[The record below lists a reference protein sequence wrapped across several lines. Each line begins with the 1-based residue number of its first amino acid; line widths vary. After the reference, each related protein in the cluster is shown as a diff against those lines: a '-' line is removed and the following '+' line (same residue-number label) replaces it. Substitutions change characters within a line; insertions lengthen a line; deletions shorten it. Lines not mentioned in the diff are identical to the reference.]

1 LFQLVNLKLN
11 SKKCN
16 IYFTVYQS
24 QSCGPSMS
32 LYNLPPNK
40 TRKLTRVKVSLFH
53 HVDLY
58 PVTGLQNWFCLFYTF
73 ILHFRIPTSAP
84 TPTRQATTE
93 QKEHDQEHAPANN
106 FTFHRR
112 GFGQCR
118 QLRFLHLGVLFIF
131 CKIINVTEWK
141 RNKYF

>member
-1 LFQLVNLKLN
+1 MKLIVD
-11 SKKCN
+11 SKNNFLINKPEKKIRLINN

-73 ILHFRIPTSAP
+73 ILNFEYLHRHQQARPPPTKKSTTRNTLQPTISRSIDEVSANV
-84 TPTRQATTE
+84 
-93 QKEHDQEHAPANN
+93 AN
-106 FTFHRR
+106 
-112 GFGQCR
+112 
-118 QLRFLHLGVLFIF
+118 
-131 CKIINVTEWK
+131 
-141 RNKYF
+141 